1 MIIYLLNIVIF
12 FTAQVSSIPIV
23 DDSDSLLDIYSRRL
37 VVFVVINKLREFYGQ
52 ALSCLQNS
60 SSFSYFLICL
70 LCSDITALAKDRAYT
85 HINLDEMTVHQ
96 VSLNFPF
103 FYFCPFQ
110 LIIYV
115 FEYKEKENYKWEHLC
130 LSFTLCSFVE
140 PMTPITL
147 RQP

>member
-1 MIIYLLNIVIF
+1 MIICLLNMIIYLLNIVIF

-60 SSFSYFLICL
+60 SSFSYFFICL

-96 VSLNFPF
+96 VSLDFLF
-103 FYFCPFQ
+103 FIFAHFY
-110 LIIYV
+110 
-115 FEYKEKENYKWEHLC
+115 
-130 LSFTLCSFVE
+130 
-140 PMTPITL
+140 
-147 RQP
+147 